1 MAGSSLLHDAFGI
14 AWIHPSLSFL
24 ISHSSFR
31 FSYLKCPPLSHLQE
45 YQDDDD
51 DFFDTYDSRREG
63 ALPSASHAILARA
76 QHLAPVKL
84 LALFA
89 LLFLTLLNLSSSPLP
104 GRPRVDQPQPRLN
117 LVHQLSLILEAFAV
131 FKYSPVR
138 GHAASQPMIC
148 RPGAAVL
155 TV

>member
-1 MAGSSLLHDAFGI
+1 
-14 AWIHPSLSFL
+14 
-24 ISHSSFR
+24 
-31 FSYLKCPPLSHLQE
+31 LQE

-76 QHLAPVKL
+76 QHLARVKL

-155 TV
+155 TVWTGMKLSSSYSSHICISIS